1 METESNGGTDMNN
14 VSKPHPGPWIKL
26 GLGLALGLA
35 LLIAL
40 LAEPVQI
47 MLAVRAFDRGETD
60 STAIQAKL
68 ETYGEKA
75 LPGLIE
81 RTLSARC
88 HSRERLAKYLAR
100 EAPEQALQALSKA
113 AKEPPGDRVVYALE
127 ALGYFDHEE
136 ARRILER
143 YAQSDDETLR
153 QTAIHSLAILHRP
166 KTIDEAS

>member
-1 METESNGGTDMNN
+1 MNN
-14 VSKPHPGPWIKL
+14 VSKPHSGPWIKL

-40 LAEPVQI
+40 LAEPIRI
-47 MLAVRAFDRGETD
+47 MLAVRAFDRGGSD
-60 STAIQAKL
+60 VSSIQAEL
-68 ETYGEKA
+68 EAYGKKA
-75 LPGLIE
+75 APGLIE
-81 RTLSARC
+81 RSLSARC

-100 EAPEQALQALSKA
+100 EAPEQALQALTKA
-113 AKEPPGDRVVYALE
+113 SKEPPGDRVVYALE

-153 QTAIHSLAILHRP
+153 QTALRSMAILHRP